1 MSKKGANN
9 VENEVVFEDISSSSP
24 ADKRKKKIKKAVKA
38 VDNYGDG
45 AARNIENGASLTIL
59 ATALTETGSKMD
71 DVIYEEFKG
80 TGNMELILS
89 RKLQERRL
97 FPAIDIAKSGTRRED
112 LLLNREELQAVNII
126 RRDLMNYYR
135 DDSIDSLIEMFI
147 RTKDNEELVNII
159 NKKGI

>member
-1 MSKKGANN
+1 M
-9 VENEVVFEDISSSSP
+9 
-24 ADKRKKKIKKAVKA
+24 
-38 VDNYGDG
+38 
-45 AARNIENGASLTIL
+45 
-59 ATALTETGSKMD
+59 
-71 DVIYEEFKG
+71 
-80 TGNMELILS
+80 
-89 RKLQERRL
+89 QERRL

>member
-1 MSKKGANN
+1 
-9 VENEVVFEDISSSSP
+9 
-24 ADKRKKKIKKAVKA
+24 
-38 VDNYGDG
+38 
-45 AARNIENGASLTIL
+45 
-59 ATALTETGSKMD
+59 MD

>member
-1 MSKKGANN
+1 MPKK
-9 VENEVVFEDISSSSP
+9 FF
-24 ADKRKKKIKKAVKA
+24 
-38 VDNYGDG
+38 G
-45 AARNIENGASLTIL
+45 AARKTRERGSLTIL
-59 ATALTETGSKMD
+59 ATALVDTGSKMD